1 MFTNKREIFSFRKYK
16 AYGLASAVIA
26 AFFLAG
32 GVAYA
37 DEVTATTTP
46 VVAQTT
52 PSETSTEVS
61 TGETTPAVSTE
72 ASTTT
77 SAGEATPAVAT
88 TAPAGTAVASTEAP
102 VDGATYASDT
112 AKQAVKDHL
121 APLAQSTTP
130 APTAAQI
137 YKEDPAIAANLTSD
151 DKVVEAE
158 NKEAFDKLPD
168 AVRRRVASITV
179 KKEANHILGWTQSI
193 SGDVN
198 MNAQYFHNDEKDG
211 ETEVL
216 YHEIGHAVDGA
227 TYKRNAD
234 GSEYSLSRDTAVQPL
249 IQKAYPGYANYEGWA
264 SLFGTYM
271 LQKTGQ
277 REIKTDL
284 DREINQY
291 FTALMVG
298 FTEPA
303 TKINGNFVLTGT
315 NVSGKHLT
323 KNNQANGVYNLE
335 GTYSFTASGTETVRG
350 AKLVYEAKK
359 QFLDKPTFSQSALV
373 TKTTDKSDNNTWRY
387 EFDLVP
393 IGGTTAGQ
401 MTVSQRINGMIWSG
415 PTSTE
420 AVKGTFKV
428 VVDNMIADTDTI
440 SVTTDRVKGGLY
452 RSDVTPAPTDIR
464 QITNLKVPTESFI
477 GIYNNN
483 GFVPGAYGLALT
495 VPVPQDT
502 WFLWN
507 RNDANVSRDY
517 ERYTDFKYT
526 ISGIPDYM
534 ELDPTVAS
542 NVVWTRDGDKIVMH
556 LTPQKPFDQRFWGDF
571 QPRLRL
577 KAGMDSQTQSD
588 LKANNKSVKL
598 TWRTDGT
605 LPDGSVY
612 TQELTDPTGI
622 NLKTRNADDSLPE
635 GSLRMGYGRTNY
647 PSPLREKEDH
657 SQEGYHVSVSMTD
670 VDRSVKQIKN
680 SYYYI
685 NIPKD
690 QGSDYFTYFKP
701 TASNFRTYVNG
712 VDDHAAA
719 FYFKDDGITLTEP
732 MELYGVN
739 ADGSTT
745 KLASW
750 TKMGRNT
757 QGVEITGNYQKLV
770 VKTPTLRD
778 VRSQSA
784 DSADVYSWGAD
795 VVYAVDDAR
804 WKAAASD
811 PSVQEMR
818 NTIRT
823 YLSPSNT
830 LEGTAQVERTVA
842 PASQI
847 NDTGVTYV
855 HTRSNFQHELRY
867 AINVNRPKDG
877 GGNTEAK
884 LELGNTAYV
893 AFYGELGAYYQN
905 LRTRGQAYADR
916 LDDID
921 KVYTTVLVP
930 DGVAVSNARVN
941 VTNQLLSTTTA
952 AYGSLTYTNRTIPVS
967 APVEKIQN
975 YQGSGKTLYVYEAP
989 HDAGILNAIGDLTTT
1004 TPGSG
1009 LTRPS
1014 VEMTFDFTSNGS
1026 VPAGSH
1032 EIQYATIW
1040 DKRSDLI
1047 DPVESQ
1053 TLRANGLTF
1062 NDVLPTGK
1070 QDGFSDKKVSVIRV
1084 PFQIAYKEE
1093 YASRLYIGEDENSA
1107 TESDMINVH
1116 LGKVLTVQSR
1126 SMNFSKN
1133 AGTLTDVIVTV
1144 PRGAFT
1150 TELVEA
1156 IPNGSNYRVSYT
1168 TDSDVKTGAYGDAP
1182 TDLSTVTAVKYT
1194 FNTPL
1199 TLNPGDNF
1207 VTNMKVRV
1215 PENAPVSTK
1224 VSAQLFTSANSRDYL
1239 DGNKVTI
1246 TTTNNEGT
1254 VLTHFV
1260 DTEGHTI
1267 ANSNTITGLNNTAY
1281 TVAKPN
1287 EIAYDGFNYTFKEVK
1302 SGSDAEQGQF
1312 AVDQTKQITYV
1323 YEKDTRGSVIVRHL
1337 KADNNMPLVKDQT
1350 IKDHVPAGEAYTTS
1364 PLTNSVSTSNV
1375 NGLTRTITQNY
1386 TLVETPANATGV
1398 VEAGK
1403 TTQVVY
1409 KYNRTVSIV
1418 TNGSIV
1424 ATYKDTEG
1432 NELFPQ
1438 MAVETNVTPGTDYTT
1453 SAKIF
1458 APKVETVDG
1467 LTRTTTYTLTETPAN
1482 ATGSVQDGT
1491 VITVPYVYRKDVVTN
1506 GSVVATYKDTDGNEL
1521 APQESVQTNV
1531 EPGTQY
1537 TTTAKTIAPKVDEV
1551 DGFTR
1556 TTTYTLVE
1564 TPANATGSV
1573 KDGTVITVPYV
1584 YRKKVV
1590 VNGSV
1595 VATYKDREGN
1605 ELAQSEAVATNVPD
1619 GTAYSTLEKTI
1630 PAKVETS
1637 TTPEGFTRTVTTK
1650 YTLADIPMNDAG
1662 SVEGGKTIT
1671 VPYVYD
1677 KTETVT
1683 VNGSVIATYKDT
1695 EGNELAPQE
1704 NVKTN
1709 VPDGEAYTTTAKT
1722 IKSSEVVEKTPEG
1735 LTKRTTTSYELTETP
1750 ANAEGHVVG
1759 GSVTTVPYVYRKN
1772 VAVQTYGSV
1781 IATYKDEEGNELSST
1796 EKVITN
1802 QPGGTYYAAA
1812 PKDIQGSAHAT
1823 VTPEGRT
1830 VTITTY
1836 QLIKT
1841 PDNETGDVRDGEII
1855 EVPYVY
1861 RKNVE
1866 ERMVPGNTPTV
1877 EIPELKVTQ
1886 YQTEDGVDV
1895 KASKQGFVDAPNV
1908 IGDYQF
1914 TGTTNTNDSGDV
1926 QTHIYNLIETEVPN
1940 DAPQVDVPALNVTRY
1955 VNEEGT
1961 EIKDAETG
1969 LVPAPS
1975 MIGDNYQFTGRTDST
1990 EDGTVQT
1997 HVYKA
2002 VEHEVPN
2009 DAPKRL
2015 PEELQIT
2022 RFVTEDGKDIAP
2034 IESGIVGERPVIGD
2048 YQYTGRSTHEDGIH
2062 THYYKLIETEVP
2074 NEAPSVEI
2082 PALDVTRY
2090 VNEEGSEIKDA
2101 EKGLVP
2107 APSMIGDTYE
2117 FTGRTET
2124 TEDGTVQTHVYKV
2137 VEHQVPGDAP
2147 QVDVPKLL
2155 VTRFVNETGDE
2166 IESATEGFVDAR
2178 PQIGDYEFTGVTKL
2192 NDGKDVQTHV
2202 YRLSVHEVPND
2213 APQVDVPELQ
2223 ITRHVDGDGNDLTEV
2238 EKGRQAPK
2246 PTIREYQYTDRT
2258 TEEHG
2263 ITTHFYAPIK
2273 HEVPNEAPIVEVPE
2287 LTITRHV
2294 NGKGDELLPIEE
2306 GSNGPRKTIG
2316 DYEYTGRTDVE
2327 GGITTHVYAP
2337 IKYEVPNDAPIVD
2350 VPELQITRHVD
2361 EFGNDLVKVEKGRQ
2375 APKPTIREYQYTD
2388 RTTEEHGI
2396 TTHFYAPIKHEV
2408 PNDAPIVEIPELSI
2422 TRYVDGDG
2430 HDLQDPKRGHH
2441 EPEPKLGDY
2450 EFTGRTTKKD
2460 GITTHTYKLT
2470 KHEVPNEAPF
2480 VEIPELQITRYVNEN
2495 GEEIKESEAGFINAP
2510 KTISGYE
2517 FTGKT
2522 ELNDGKD
2529 VQTHIYKL
2537 VDKPVTPTLVPKK
2550 PETPSPRTPDP
2561 KTPETPQL
2569 EAPKSIETP
2578 KSQFVEN
2585 ELPKTGETNS
2595 NSVLVGL
2602 SLLTTLG
2609 FIRFVKR
2616 KREN

>member
-1 MFTNKREIFSFRKYK
+1 MFRDNKREIFGFRKYK

-26 AFFLAG
+26 AFFLMG
-32 GVAYA
+32 GVASA
-37 DEVTATTTP
+37 DEVTSAPSDATAH
-46 VVAQTT
+46 VVAS
-52 PSETSTEVS
+52 P
-61 TGETTPAVSTE
+61 TE
-72 ASTTT
+72 ASADTAMVASSAET
-77 SAGEATPAVAT
+77 SADNAVAAPDANTVTTNTVTETPAATVDANTATETPAVANT
-88 TAPAGTAVASTEAP
+88 ATEAPAVASGDRASANNEAVASTEAA

-112 AKQAVKDHL
+112 AKQAVQDHL
-121 APLAQSTTP
+121 VPLAQSTTP

-151 DKVVEAE
+151 DKAVEAE

-168 AVRRRVASITV
+168 AVRRRVASVTL
-179 KKEANHILGWTQSI
+179 KKETNHLLGWTASV
-193 SGDVN
+193 SGNVN
-198 MNAQYFHNDEKDG
+198 MNAEYFHNDGKDA

-216 YHEIGHAVDGA
+216 YHEIGHTVDGI

-234 GSEYSLSRDTAVQPL
+234 GSEYSLSRDAAVQPL
-249 IQKAYPGYANYEGWA
+249 IHKVYPGQVNYEGWA
-264 SLFGTYM
+264 SMFGTYM

-291 FTALMVG
+291 FSALMVG

-315 NVSGKHLT
+315 NVSEKHLT
-323 KNNQANGVYNLE
+323 KNNQVGGAYNLD
-335 GTYSFTASGTETVRG
+335 GIYSFNASGTETVRG

-359 QFLDKPTFSQSALV
+359 QFLEKPTFTASALV
-373 TKTTDKSDNNTWRY
+373 TKTTDKSDNDTWRY

-401 MTVSQRINGMIWSG
+401 MGVSQRIKGMIWSG

-556 LTPQKPFDQRFWGDF
+556 LTQQKPFDQRFWGDF

-647 PSPLREKEDH
+647 PSPLREKADH
-657 SQEGYHVSVSMTD
+657 SQEVYHISVLMTD
-670 VDRSVKQIKN
+670 VNRSVKQISN

-712 VDDHAAA
+712 VDEHAAA

-804 WKAAASD
+804 WKTAASD

-855 HTRSNFQHELRY
+855 HTRSSFQHELRY
-867 AINVNRPKDG
+867 AINVNSPKDG
-877 GGNTEAK
+877 SGNTEAK

-905 LRTRGQAYADR
+905 LRTRGQAYVDR

-952 AYGSLTYTNRTIPVS
+952 VYGSLTYTNRTIPVS

-989 HDAGILNAIGDLTTT
+989 HNAGILNAIGDLTTT
-1004 TPGSG
+1004 TPGGG

-1026 VPAGSH
+1026 VPAGLH

-1070 QDGFSDKKVSVIRV
+1070 QDGFSDKKVSVISV
-1084 PFQIAYKEE
+1084 PFKIAYKEE
-1093 YASRLYIGEDENSA
+1093 YVSRLYIGEDENLA
-1107 TESDMINVH
+1107 TESDMTNVH

-1168 TDSDVKTGAYGDAP
+1168 TDSDAKTGTYGQAP
-1182 TDLSTVTAVKYT
+1182 ADLSTVTAVKYT

-1281 TVAKPN
+1281 TVTKPN
-1287 EIAYDGFNYTFKEVK
+1287 EIAYDGFNYLFKEVK
-1302 SGSDAEQGQF
+1302 AGSDAEQGQF
-1312 AVDQTKQITYV
+1312 VVDQTKQITYV

-1418 TNGSIV
+1418 TNGSVV

-1458 APKVETVDG
+1458 APKVETVGG

-1491 VITVPYVYRKDVVTN
+1491 IITVPYVYRKDVVTN
-1506 GSVVATYKDTDGNEL
+1506 GLVVATYKDTEGNEL
-1521 APQESVQTNV
+1521 APQVNVQTNV
-1531 EPGTQY
+1531 EPGTKY
-1537 TTTAKTIAPKVDEV
+1537 TTEAKTIAPKIDEV

-1556 TTTYTLVE
+1556 TTTYTLVS

-1650 YTLADIPMNDAG
+1650 YTLADIPMNDIG
-1662 SVEGGKTIT
+1662 NVEGGKTIL

-1704 NVKTN
+1704 NVKTDA
-1709 VPDGEAYTTTAKT
+1709 PDGEAYTTVAKT
-1722 IKSSEVVEKTPEG
+1722 IPSSEVVEKTPEG

-1750 ANAEGHVVG
+1750 ANATGNVVG
-1759 GSVTTVPYVYRKN
+1759 NQTITVPYVYRKN
-1772 VAVQTYGSV
+1772 VTVQTYGSV

-1812 PKDIQGSAHAT
+1812 PKDIQGSAQSK
-1823 VTPEGRT
+1823 VTSEGRT

-1836 QLIKT
+1836 KLIKT
-1841 PDNETGDVRDGEII
+1841 PDNETGDVVGGEII

-1866 ERMVPGNTPTV
+1866 ERMVPGNTPSV

-1886 YQTEDGVDV
+1886 YQTEDGTDI
-1895 KASKQGFVDAPNV
+1895 KTSEQGFVDAPNT
-1908 IGDYQF
+1908 INKYQF
-1914 TGTTNTNDSGDV
+1914 TGTTNTNEAGDV
-1926 QTHIYNLIETEVPN
+1926 QTHIYKLIETDKPN
-1940 DAPQVDVPALNVTRY
+1940 DAPQVDVPALNATRY

-1961 EIKDAETG
+1961 EIKDAEEG

-1975 MIGDNYQFTGRTDST
+1975 MIGENYQ
-1990 EDGTVQT
+1990 
-1997 HVYKA
+1997 
-2002 VEHEVPN
+2002 
-2009 DAPKRL
+2009 
-2015 PEELQIT
+2015 
-2022 RFVTEDGKDIAP
+2022 
-2034 IESGIVGERPVIGD
+2034 
-2048 YQYTGRSTHEDGIH
+2048 
-2062 THYYKLIETEVP
+2062 
-2074 NEAPSVEI
+2074 
-2082 PALDVTRY
+2082 
-2090 VNEEGSEIKDA
+2090 
-2101 EKGLVP
+2101 
-2107 APSMIGDTYE
+2107 

-2124 TEDGTVQTHVYKV
+2124 TEDGTVQTHIYKV
-2137 VEHQVPGDAP
+2137 VEHDVPGDAPKREPEEIQITLHVDEETGKELVEYDPGLTSPKEIEHYTYTGKTTQEEGVRTHYYKKVITEIPGDAPSVEIPELKVTRYQTEDGTDIKESETGFVDAPKTIDNYQFTGVTNMNEGNDVQTHIYSKIVTEVPGDAP
-2147 QVDVPKLL
+2147 QVD
-2155 VTRFVNETGDE
+2155 
-2166 IESATEGFVDAR
+2166 I
-2178 PQIGDYEFTGVTKL
+2178 
-2192 NDGKDVQTHV
+2192 
-2202 YRLSVHEVPND
+2202 
-2213 APQVDVPELQ
+2213 PELQ
-2223 ITRHVDGDGNDLTEV
+2223 LTRHVS
-2238 EKGRQAPK
+2238 EKGK
-2246 PTIREYQYTDRT
+2246 
-2258 TEEHG
+2258 
-2263 ITTHFYAPIK
+2263 
-2273 HEVPNEAPIVEVPE
+2273 
-2287 LTITRHV
+2287 
-2294 NGKGDELLPIEE
+2294 ELLPIEE

-2337 IKYEVPNDAPIVD
+2337 IRYEIPGDAPQYDI
-2350 VPELQITRHVD
+2350 PELKVTRHVD
-2361 EFGNDLVKVEKGRQ
+2361 EKGKELIETEKGNQPPR
-2375 APKPTIREYQYTD
+2375 KTIRENEY
-2388 RTTEEHGI
+2388 
-2396 TTHFYAPIKHEV
+2396 
-2408 PNDAPIVEIPELSI
+2408 
-2422 TRYVDGDG
+2422 
-2430 HDLQDPKRGHH
+2430 
-2441 EPEPKLGDY
+2441 
-2450 EFTGRTTKKD
+2450 TGRTTEKD
-2460 GITTHTYKLT
+2460 GITTHVYTPI
-2470 KHEVPNEAPF
+2470 KHEIPGDAP
-2480 VEIPELQITRYVNEN
+2480 VVDVPELKVTRYVNEK

-2510 KTISGYE
+2510 KTIGEYE

-2522 ELNDGKD
+2522 EFNDGKD

-2537 VDKPVTPTLVPKK
+2537 VEKPVTPTPDPKK

-2561 KTPETPQL
+2561 KKPETPQP
-2569 EAPKSIETP
+2569 EAPKPIETP
-2578 KSQFVEN
+2578 KSNDSVVESVDQPQFVKN
-2585 ELPKTGETNS
+2585 ELPTTGETNS
-2595 NSVLVGL
+2595 NLALVGV
-2602 SLLTTLG
+2602 SLLTALG
-2609 FIRFVKR
+2609 LIGFVKR
-2616 KREN
+2616 KREE

>member
-32 GVAYA
+32 GVASA
-37 DEVTATTTP
+37 DEVTAPT
-46 VVAQTT
+46 
-52 PSETSTEVS
+52 
-61 TGETTPAVSTE
+61 TTPAVAQTAPSEASTATNTE
-72 ASTTT
+72 ASTI
-77 SAGEATPAVAT
+77 SAGETAPAVAT
-88 TAPAGTAVASTEAP
+88 TAPAGTAVASTETP

-112 AKQAVKDHL
+112 AKQAVQDHL
-121 APLAQSTTP
+121 VPLAQSTTP

-151 DKVVEAE
+151 DKAVEAE

-179 KKEANHILGWTQSI
+179 KKEANGTLGWTQSI
-193 SGDVN
+193 SGNVN
-198 MNAQYFHNDEKDG
+198 MNAQYFHNDGKDG

-234 GSEYSLSRDTAVQPL
+234 GSDYSLSRDAAVQPL

-291 FTALMVG
+291 FTTLMVG

-315 NVSGKHLT
+315 NVSEKHLT

-647 PSPLREKEDH
+647 PSPLREKADH
-657 SQEGYHVSVSMTD
+657 SQEGYHVSVSMMD

-712 VDDHAAA
+712 VDEHAAA

-739 ADGSTT
+739 AGGSTT

-867 AINVNRPKDG
+867 AINVNSPKDG

-1084 PFQIAYKEE
+1084 PFKIAYKEE

-1116 LGKVLTVQSR
+1116 LGKVLTVQGR

-1182 TDLSTVTAVKYT
+1182 TDLRTVTAVKYT

-1418 TNGSIV
+1418 TNGSVV

-1556 TTTYTLVE
+1556 TTTYTLVS

-1735 LTKRTTTSYELTETP
+1735 LTKRTTTTYELTETP

-1836 QLIKT
+1836 QLVKT

-1866 ERMVPGNTPTV
+1866 ERLVPGNTPTV

-1886 YQTEDGVDV
+1886 YQTEAGVDV
-1895 KASKQGFVDAPNV
+1895 KASEQGFVDAPNT
-1908 IGDYQF
+1908 IEHYQF

-1926 QTHIYNLIETEVPN
+1926 QTHIYKLIETEVPN
-1940 DAPQVDVPALNVTRY
+1940 DVPQVDVPALNVTRY

-1969 LVPAPS
+1969 HVPAPS

-2034 IESGIVGERPVIGD
+2034 IESGIVGERPVIGE
-2048 YQYTGRSTHEDGIH
+2048 YQYTGRSTHEEGIH
-2062 THYYKLIETEVP
+2062 THYYKLIEHDVP
-2074 NEAPSVEI
+2074 NDAPQVDV
-2082 PALDVTRY
+2082 PALNVTRY

-2166 IESATEGFVDAR
+2166 IKSATDSFVDAL
-2178 PQIGDYEFTGVTKL
+2178 PQIDNYEFTGVTKL

-2223 ITRHVDGDGNDLTEV
+2223 ITRHVDGNGNDLTEV

-2273 HEVPNEAPIVEVPE
+2273 HEVPNEAPIVDVPE
-2287 LTITRHV
+2287 LLITRHV
-2294 NGKGDELLPIEE
+2294 NEKGDELLPIEE

-2350 VPELQITRHVD
+2350 VPELQITRHID

-2408 PNDAPIVEIPELSI
+2408 PNDAPIVEIPELQI

-2460 GITTHTYKLT
+2460 GITTHYYQRIPHVDEPKR
-2470 KHEVPNEAPF
+2470 EVPT
-2480 VEIPELQITRYVNEN
+2480 V
-2495 GEEIKESEAGFINAP
+2495 
-2510 KTISGYE
+2510 
-2517 FTGKT
+2517 
-2522 ELNDGKD
+2522 
-2529 VQTHIYKL
+2529 
-2537 VDKPVTPTLVPKK
+2537 
-2550 PETPSPRTPDP
+2550 
-2561 KTPETPQL
+2561 
-2569 EAPKSIETP
+2569 ETP
-2578 KSQFVEN
+2578 KDEPKREVPTVETPKDEPKREVPTVETPKQEVPVVETPKAEAPVSD
-2585 ELPKTGETNS
+2585 ELPHTGDEVTS
-2595 NSVLVGL
+2595 AGL
-2602 SLLTTLG
+2602 ALG
-2609 FIRFVKR
+2609 FGLLGLFGLARR
-2616 KREN
+2616 KREE

>member
-1 MFTNKREIFSFRKYK
+1 MFNNKREIFSFRKYK

-32 GVAYA
+32 GVASA
-37 DEVTATTTP
+37 DEVTAPTTTP
-46 VVAQTT
+46 AVAQTA
-52 PSETSTEVS
+52 PSEASTS
-61 TGETTPAVSTE
+61 ETTPAVSTE
-72 ASTTT
+72 ASTATSAT
-77 SAGEATPAVAT
+77 SAGEATPAVTSAT
-88 TAPAGTAVASTEAP
+88 PAGTAVASTEAT

-112 AKQAVKDHL
+112 AKQAVQEYL
-121 APLAQSTTP
+121 APLAKSTTP

-151 DKVVEAE
+151 DRVVEAE

-179 KKEANHILGWTQSI
+179 KKEANGTLGWTQSI
-193 SGDVN
+193 SGNVN
-198 MNAQYFHNDEKDG
+198 MNAQYFHNDGKDG

-234 GSEYSLSRDTAVQPL
+234 GSDYSLSRDAAVQPL
-249 IQKAYPGYANYEGWA
+249 IQKAYPGYVNYEGWA

-291 FTALMVG
+291 FSALMVG
-298 FTEPA
+298 FTESS
-303 TKINGNFVLTGT
+303 TQLNGRFVVTGT
-315 NVSGKHLT
+315 NAQTKHLT
-323 KNNQANGVYNLE
+323 KNDLTNGAYNLQ
-335 GTYSFTASGTETVRG
+335 GSYTFSASGSDTVSN
-350 AKLVYEAKK
+350 AKLVYESPK
-359 QFLDKPTFSQSALV
+359 QFLEQPTFTKSQLAGNPV
-373 TKTTDKSDNNTWRY
+373 DKSDATTWRY
-387 EFDLVP
+387 EFALSP
-393 IGGTTAGQ
+393 IGGTTVGELSVTQ
-401 MTVSQRINGMIWSG
+401 KSKGLIWGG
-415 PTSTE
+415 PSSKE
-420 AVKGTFKV
+420 PLLGTFKILQDGLV
-428 VVDNMIADTDTI
+428 TDSSTI
-440 SVTTDRVKGGLY
+440 SVTTARVKGGLY
-452 RSDVTPAPTDIR
+452 RSDVTTVPTNVRKLPVDGNGVIPTDVMIGVHNGSKLLNDNSASPLI
-464 QITNLKVPTESFI
+464 QLPTPSASFYFLK
-477 GIYNNN
+477 N
-483 GFVPGAYGLALT
+483 A
-495 VPVPQDT
+495 D
-502 WFLWN
+502 
-507 RNDANVSRDY
+507 DANVSRDY
-517 ERYTDFKYT
+517 ERYTDFKYS
-526 ISGIPDYM
+526 IMGIPDYL
-534 ELDPTVAS
+534 ELDPDVES
-542 NVVWTRDGDKIVMH
+542 NKFWTKEGDAIVMH
-556 LTPQKPFDQRFWGDF
+556 RTPNNPF
-571 QPRLRL
+571 PASLYPNEIYPALRL
-577 KAGMDSQTQSD
+577 KKDALSATDTRE
-588 LKANNKSVKL
+588 LIANQKRVYL

-612 TQELTDPTGI
+612 TQTVPDPSGILLRTRNEHDPLPEGTVGYDYKRLNTAGPLLAKADRQHESYHLISQMTDRTLSGSQVSSNYYYVHIPKEQEGDRFTSFAPVAADFWANIDGQDRNATATGLSSGI
-622 NLKTRNADDSLPE
+622 NL
-635 GSLRMGYGRTNY
+635 
-647 PSPLREKEDH
+647 PSDFE
-657 SQEGYHVSVSMTD
+657 V
-670 VDRSVKQIKN
+670 
-680 SYYYI
+680 
-685 NIPKD
+685 
-690 QGSDYFTYFKP
+690 
-701 TASNFRTYVNG
+701 
-712 VDDHAAA
+712 
-719 FYFKDDGITLTEP
+719 
-732 MELYGVN
+732 YGVES
-739 ADGSTT
+739 DGSTT
-745 KLASW
+745 KLGSW
-750 TKMGRNT
+750 STINKDTKG
-757 QGVEITGNYQKLV
+757 ITINGNYQKLL
-770 VKTPTLRD
+770 VKIPTMKD
-778 VRSQSA
+778 VRSKIA
-784 DSADVYSWGAD
+784 HPEIFGWGAN
-795 VVYAVDDAR
+795 VTYEVGETRWQNAVQ
-804 WKAAASD
+804 D
-811 PSVQEMR
+811 PSVTKMTNGLRTDFVRGEQSLASGASVEQKDLTQEQ
-818 NTIRT
+818 
-823 YLSPSNT
+823 LKD
-830 LEGTAQVERTVA
+830 TARLYIHEKTTFEHKLKA
-842 PASQI
+842 KI
-847 NDTGVTYV
+847 GVN
-855 HTRSNFQHELRY
+855 SKQSKQMP
-867 AINVNRPKDG
+867 NVG
-877 GGNTEAK
+877 
-884 LELGNTAYV
+884 LGDHAYV
-893 AFYGELGAYYQN
+893 GVYGDLSAYYQYLMSAEN
-905 LRTRGQAYADR
+905 RESQLDNIQKAY
-916 LDDID
+916 IG
-921 KVYTTVLVP
+921 VLVP
-930 DGVAVSNARVN
+930 DGVAIKNARAYL
-941 VTNQLLSTTTA
+941 TDQLLSTQAVYYGALDYTRDTA
-952 AYGSLTYTNRTIPVS
+952 PIQEPVS
-967 APVEKIQN
+967 RIVN
-975 YQGSGKTLYVYEAP
+975 YNGTGKTLYTYQAP
-989 HDAGILNAIGDLTTT
+989 QNTKALNNLDKLPKPIGTAADAPAVELTFEFTNSGALS
-1004 TPGSG
+1004 PG
-1009 LTRPS
+1009 T
-1014 VEMTFDFTSNGS
+1014 
-1026 VPAGSH
+1026 H
-1032 EIQYATIW
+1032 EIEYTTIW
-1040 DKRSDLI
+1040 DKNSEIIRPTKDQRLS
-1047 DPVESQ
+1047 SYGK
-1053 TLRANGLTF
+1053 TLS
-1062 NDVLPTGK
+1062 DVLPASL
-1070 QDGFSDKKVSVIRV
+1070 QDGMSDQTVSVIKI
-1084 PFQIAYKEE
+1084 PFKVAYNKE
-1093 YASRLYIGEDENSA
+1093 YASRLYIGPDESTS
-1107 TESDMINVH
+1107 TESSVDGVH
-1116 LGKVLTVQSR
+1116 LGATVNVQSR
-1126 SMNFSKN
+1126 SMNFSDSDN
-1133 AGTLTDVIVTV
+1133 TLTDIIVPV
-1144 PRGAFT
+1144 PSGKFRT
-1150 TELVEA
+1150 TLVDR
-1156 IPNGSNYRVSYT
+1156 IPDGTNYRVVYT
-1168 TDSDVKTGAYGDAP
+1168 TDSNVKTGTYGEAP
-1182 TDLSTVTAVKYT
+1182 SDLSQVTAVKYVFT
-1194 FNTPL
+1194 TPL
-1199 TLNPGDNF
+1199 TLHTGDSF
-1207 VTNMKVRV
+1207 VTNMKVQV
-1215 PENAPVSTK
+1215 PQDAPVSTPAT
-1224 VSAQLFTSANSRDYL
+1224 SQLYTSSNRTDFL
-1239 DGNKVTI
+1239 DGNIVTVT
-1246 TTTNNEGT
+1246 TTTNKGSI
-1254 VLTHFV
+1254 VAHYV
-1260 DTEGHTI
+1260 DTEGSTLKPDV
-1267 ANSNTITGLNNTAY
+1267 TQTGLNGTEY
-1281 TVAKPN
+1281 RTTKPDTIPAN
-1287 EIAYDGFNYTFKEVK
+1287 GTTYRFKEVK
-1302 SGSDAEQGQF
+1302 AGSDAEQGQYV
-1312 AVDQTKQITYV
+1312 VDQTKQITYV
-1323 YEKDTRGSVIVRHL
+1323 YEKDTRGSVVVRHQDANTHAL
-1337 KADNNMPLVKDQT
+1337 LTPEQTVKDYA
-1350 IKDHVPAGEAYTTS
+1350 PSGEAYTTQ
-1364 PLTNSVSTSNV
+1364 PLTNQASVRTNGQ
-1375 NGLTRTITQNY
+1375 GLTETVTTHYELVRTPDNANGTVLPSQTIT
-1386 TLVETPANATGV
+1386 
-1398 VEAGK
+1398 
-1403 TTQVVY
+1403 VVY
-1409 KYNRTVSIV
+1409 EYNKQISTV
-1418 TNGSIV
+1418 TNGSVV

-1438 MAVETNVTPGTDYTT
+1438 MDVQTNVAPGTNYTT
-1453 SAKIF
+1453 AAKIF
-1458 APKVETVDG
+1458 APKTETVDG

-1506 GSVVATYKDTDGNEL
+1506 GSVVATYKDTEGNEL

-1531 EPGTQY
+1531 EPGTEY
-1537 TTTAKTIAPKVDEV
+1537 TTEAKTFDAKVDTV

-1556 TTTYTLVE
+1556 TTTYTLVS

-1683 VNGSVIATYKDT
+1683 VNGSVITTYKDT

-1866 ERMVPGNTPTV
+1866 ERMVPGDTPTV

-1895 KASKQGFVDAPNV
+1895 KESETGFVDAPNT
-1908 IGDYQF
+1908 IGNYQF
-1914 TGTTNTNDSGDV
+1914 TGTTNTNDNGDV
-1926 QTHIYNLIETEVPN
+1926 QTHIYKLIETEVPN
-1940 DAPQVDVPALNVTRY
+1940 DAPQVDVPVLNVTRY

-1975 MIGDNYQFTGRTDST
+1975 MIGDTYEFTGRTETT

-2090 VNEEGSEIKDA
+2090 VNEGGSEIKDA

-2166 IESATEGFVDAR
+2166 IKSATDSFVDAL
-2178 PQIGDYEFTGVTKL
+2178 PQIDNYEFTGKTKL
-2192 NDGKDVQTHV
+2192 NDGQDVQTHV

-2246 PTIREYQYTDRT
+2246 PTIRGYQYTDRT

-2273 HEVPNEAPIVEVPE
+2273 HEVPNEAPIVEIPE

-2294 NGKGDELLPIEE
+2294 NEKGDELLPIEE

-2327 GGITTHVYAP
+2327 GGITTHFYAP
-2337 IKYEVPNDAPIVD
+2337 IKHEVPNEAPIVD
-2350 VPELQITRHVD
+2350 VPELQITRYVD
-2361 EFGNDLVKVEKGRQ
+2361 EFGHDLVKVEKGRQ

-2408 PNDAPIVEIPELSI
+2408 PNDAPIVEIPELQI

-2450 EFTGRTTKKD
+2450 EFTGRTTKKE
-2460 GITTHTYKLT
+2460 GITTHYYQRIPHVNEPKR
-2470 KHEVPNEAPF
+2470 EVP
-2480 VEIPELQITRYVNEN
+2480 T
-2495 GEEIKESEAGFINAP
+2495 K
-2510 KTISGYE
+2510 
-2517 FTGKT
+2517 
-2522 ELNDGKD
+2522 
-2529 VQTHIYKL
+2529 
-2537 VDKPVTPTLVPKK
+2537 
-2550 PETPSPRTPDP
+2550 
-2561 KTPETPQL
+2561 
-2569 EAPKSIETP
+2569 ETP
-2578 KSQFVEN
+2578 KDEPKREVPTVETPKREVPVVETPKAEVPVSD
-2585 ELPKTGETNS
+2585 ELPHTGDEVTS
-2595 NSVLVGL
+2595 TGLAFGVGL
-2602 SLLTTLG
+2602 LG
-2609 FIRFVKR
+2609 LFGLRR
-2616 KREN
+2616 KREE